1 MRKFM
6 FGFLLVTLASATAFA
21 ADFNGK
27 WTAQIQGPK
36 RTQTITFDLHVDGS
50 TLTGQIILP
59 RTSANITDGKVN
71 DDTITFTQVTD
82 RKGTAVKTTYTGKAV
97 GDTIKFSC
105 QTGERPA
112 VEFVATPVK

>member
-27 WTAQIQGPK
+27 WTAQIQMPK
-36 RTQTITFDLHVDGS
+36 RIQTITFDLHVDGS
-50 TLTGQIILP
+50 ALTGQIIQP
-59 RTSANITDGKVN
+59 RASSKITDGKV
-71 DDTITFTQVTD
+71 DGDTMTFTQVTD
-82 RKGTAVKTTYTGKAV
+82 RKGTPVKTTYTGKAD
-97 GDTIKFSC
+97 GDTIKFSR
-105 QTGERPA
+105 QTGHKPA

>member
-6 FGFLLVTLASATAFA
+6 FGFLLVTLASASAFA

-27 WTAQIQGPK
+27 WTANIQGPK
-36 RTQTITFDLHVDGS
+36 RAQTITFDLHVDGS
-50 TLTGQIILP
+50 ALTGKIVLP
-59 RTSANITDGKVN
+59 HGSSDITDGKVN
-71 DDTITFTQVTD
+71 ADTITFTQVTD
-82 RKGTAVKTTYTGKAV
+82 RQGTAVKTTYTGKAD
-97 GDTIKFSC
+97 GDTIKFSR